1 VNEVDIRAAEQ
12 DCARLITGYCQ
23 ATDRDDVEAF
33 VALFTTDGEWTSP
46 TGSIVQGHDQMRQY
60 FAARPGNVVSA
71 HICSN
76 ILVEVTGAS
85 SATGR
90 SLSTVYRDGAVD
102 GAPAVLAPP
111 LAIAETQDE
120 FALTEQGWKIRRR
133 QSRVLFARQ

>member
-1 VNEVDIRAAEQ
+1 
-12 DCARLITGYCQ
+12 
-23 ATDRDDVEAF
+23 
-33 VALFTTDGEWTSP
+33 
-46 TGSIVQGHDQMRQY
+46 
-60 FAARPGNVVSA
+60 VSA

-85 SATGR
+85 SAMGR